1 MEAIILA
8 GGKGEG
14 LSPYSDKEQKET
26 ISLLGRML
34 ISYSIQGLKKA
45 GIKDFVIVTSEKG
58 KNRIEEDLIQSLKDV
73 SVEVVVQKR
82 EGINGAIK
90 DGMERVNSDTL
101 VIAFGDILAPE
112 EFYVSLI
119 NAYLTSGAEVVV
131 PLVPVSEGLQT
142 YGLVKL
148 TDKGIQITNEGSTLA
163 LGGAYVVKNEEI
175 DDLLNYLQSKGEKLK
190 YFIWSEEW
198 LDIGYPEDILNGI
211 EMMLKKTE
219 TRISDTSEISK
230 TAVIGKKVIVD
241 DYAIIDDYAVIKG
254 PAYIGKNAYIGT
266 YSLIR
271 DYSAIEN
278 NAVIGAYCEIARSSV
293 QPYAEVGSKS
303 YLTST
308 IVGRKAKVGANV
320 VVSSYPARVI
330 RGRVS
335 KLGALISPEAQI
347 PHGEILKP
355 GSRI

>member
-34 ISYSIQGLKKA
+34 ISYSIQGLRKA
-45 GIKDFVIVTSEKG
+45 GIKDFIVVTTEKG
-58 KNRIEEDLIQSLKDV
+58 RKRLEEDLELKDI
-73 SVEVVVQKR
+73 SIDIVVQKR
-82 EGINGAIK
+82 EGINGAVK
-90 DGMERVNSDTL
+90 DGIEKASEDTL
-101 VIAFGDILAPE
+101 VVAFGDILAPE
-112 EFYVSLI
+112 EFYISLV

-131 PLVPVSEGLQT
+131 PLIPISEGLQT

-148 TDKGIQITNEGSTLA
+148 TDRGIIITNEGSTLA
-163 LGGAYVVKNEEI
+163 LGGAYVIRNEEI
-175 DDLLNYLQSKGEKLK
+175 DDFLTYLQSKGDKLK

-198 LDIGYPEDILNGI
+198 LDIGYPEDIINGI
-211 EMMLKKTE
+211 EMMLKREKTV
-219 TRISDTSEISK
+219 ISDTSEIAK
-230 TAVIGKKVIVD
+230 TAIIGKKVIVD
-241 DYAIIDDYAVIKG
+241 DNAIIDDYAVIKG

-271 DYSAIEN
+271 DYSSIEN
-278 NAVIGAYCEIARSSV
+278 NAIIGAYCEIARSSV

-308 IVGRKAKVGANV
+308 IVGRKAKLGASV
-320 VVSSYPARVI
+320 ITSSYPASVI
-330 RGRVS
+330 RGRIS
-335 KLGALISPEAQI
+335 KLGALISPEVQV
-347 PHGEILKP
+347 PHGEVLKP
-355 GSRI
+355 GSKL